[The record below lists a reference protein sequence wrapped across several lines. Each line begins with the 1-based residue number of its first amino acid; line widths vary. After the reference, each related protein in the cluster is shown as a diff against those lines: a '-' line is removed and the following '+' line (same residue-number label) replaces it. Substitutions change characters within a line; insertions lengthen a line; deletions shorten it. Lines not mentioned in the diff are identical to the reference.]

1 MRKYNGFTLI
11 ELLVVV
17 LIIGIL
23 AAIALPQYQ
32 KAVLKSRYASLI
44 PLAKAI
50 RDGNEAY
57 YLMNSAYTNDKSK
70 LDVTTSDTS
79 AQVTLGNEENHKYVR
94 VTRPDIKNRVTMYQ
108 KHSINFPNETHCEAL
123 IDDTQANWLCRDSLK
138 GTLVGN
144 KYGYTVY
151 SLTQDTV
158 GSLDRV
164 YNNLSAKNGDITLT
178 DGDVCIA
185 STGYACTGTGGF
197 EKKITFE
204 NGAKCVS
211 ISGWDGCANNNI
223 FNSQSVCIGNDK
235 WACNKGTFDNSYCVG
250 KKGWAN
256 AGEST
261 CRNGEYN
268 NYSVCYANAQNTC
281 TGEYDS
287 TSCCTGP
294 NDGINCPE
302 GKKCSE
308 NPYWVGRTVPDT
320 PTYP

>member
-79 AQVTLGNEENHKYVR
+79 AQVTLGNETDHKYVR

-123 IDDTQANWLCRDSLK
+123 IDDAQANWLCRDSLK

-151 SLTQDTV
+151 SLTEDTV
-158 GSLDRV
+158 GSLDRIYSSINRGAV
-164 YNNLSAKNGDITLT
+164 VKDGDICFHEINKT
-178 DGDVCIA
+178 
-185 STGYACTGTGGF
+185 YACRGDA
-197 EKKITFE
+197 TFE
-204 NGAKCVS
+204 SGAKCVTT
-211 ISGWDGCANNNI
+211 SGHWNCNYLT
-223 FNSQSVCIGNDK
+223 FNQGSVCIAKSKGS
-235 WACNKGTFDNSYCVG
+235 CVHGTFDFAIQTLPWLKV
-250 KKGWAN
+250 
-256 AGEST
+256 
-261 CRNGEYN
+261 R
-268 NYSVCYANAQNTC
+268 
-281 TGEYDS
+281 
-287 TSCCTGP
+287 
-294 NDGINCPE
+294 
-302 GKKCSE
+302 
-308 NPYWVGRTVPDT
+308 
-320 PTYP
+320 